1 MSQDG
6 TQRPSSSVMPE
17 TSDYQPPAWDS
28 WSDSPDSY
36 PEPDASGRSRDANPA
51 GWAGDDTAAMSRAD
65 ITALDEDDDG
75 DDALDGADRPHDS
88 HRFHEAYDLD
98 PTEALPATGEAE
110 LDEARPTRRN
120 LRAESDASEDTAQST
135 FFDQEREPEL
145 CVGTVISERYRLEEP
160 KAEGARTASWR
171 AFDQKLSRPVM
182 VHLLN
187 LGTQRNEEV
196 LSAARQ
202 AAIATDSRFLRVLDA
217 VGPDGVTL
225 SGNFPDDALGAY
237 IVSEYVPGL
246 NMEELLA
253 TGPLSGLEAA
263 WIARELADA
272 LAPMH
277 AEALFH
283 QRLSPKTVVVTGTG
297 NVKIVGFLIEE
308 AIRPDPALT
317 SPSSSRAAQQEADV
331 RAIGQLLYASL
342 VNRWPAPQTQA
353 DRLHW
358 GLSAAPMDDR
368 GWLTPRQ
375 VRAGVSP
382 ALDVVCDQV
391 LSEAPRSGALPITT
405 AAELDAALS
414 RVLGSADASADLE
427 HRVRYPT
434 QSPPVTD
441 SLPATDVPR
450 PRSIA
455 ATPVAVRRHGGS
467 PSGPAPSGYSASS
480 GYSAAPAAP
489 VSSSQQV
496 SSQHPTPDRGGQPIG
511 SPVSASDTPVPPPAT
526 RHRSG
531 VDEARA
537 DERGPT
543 PRYWLMALV
552 ALVLLSLVAGLIA
565 VGVNNRGEGSED
577 PSAGTSTSA
586 APSGPVSHKIAE
598 VTDFDPE
605 ADGGNNEERPGEVAR
620 AWDKNPK
627 TAWTTLRYL
636 NNPKLGGLKPGVGL
650 LVDLGRPVKVGRVVV
665 TLQGSPTGLQ
675 VLVPAKDPTGATA
688 PTDSIKSWR
697 KIAENPKAGARAEL
711 RPSSVTETRYVLVYL
726 TSLPSVGDNGY
737 RGAVAEI
744 EVLDR

>member
-6 TQRPSSSVMPE
+6 TEHSAPSVMPE

-51 GWAGDDTAAMSRAD
+51 SWAGDDTAAMSRAD

-75 DDALDGADRPHDS
+75 RAHELDDL
-88 HRFHEAYDLD
+88 E
-98 PTEALPATGEAE
+98 PTEALPATADPKP
-110 LDEARPTRRN
+110 DEARPTRRN
-120 LRAESDASEDTAQST
+120 PMAESDSAEGSARAR

-145 CVGTVISERYRLEEP
+145 CVGTVISERYRLEEL
-160 KAEGARTASWR
+160 KAEGASTASWR

-187 LGTQRNEEV
+187 LGAHRNEEV

-225 SGNFPDDALGAY
+225 SGNFPDEALGAY

-246 NMEELLA
+246 NMEELLS

-283 QRLSPKTVVVTGTG
+283 QRLSPNTVVVTGTG

-434 QSPPVTD
+434 QSPPVTG

-467 PSGPAPSGYSASS
+467 PSGPAPSGYSA
-480 GYSAAPAAP
+480 APAAQ

-496 SSQHPTPDRGGQPIG
+496 SSQHPTPDRGGQPLG

-531 VDEARA
+531 VDAARA

-565 VGVNNRGEGSED
+565 VGVNNRREGTED
-577 PSAGTSTSA
+577 PSPGTSTSA
-586 APSGPVSHKIAE
+586 APSGPVSHKIAK

-650 LVDLGRPVKVGRVVV
+650 LVDLGRPVQVGRVVV
-665 TLQGSPTGLQ
+665 SLQGSPTGLQ